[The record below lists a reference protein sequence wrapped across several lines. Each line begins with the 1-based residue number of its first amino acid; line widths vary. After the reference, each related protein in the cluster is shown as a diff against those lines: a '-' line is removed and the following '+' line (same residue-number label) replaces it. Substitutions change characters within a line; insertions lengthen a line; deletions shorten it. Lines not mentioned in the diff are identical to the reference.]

1 MSRVRRFPDFRLLM
15 SVALGGIALLGAQQV
30 GIALLG
36 AQQVGIALLGAQQV
50 GIALLGPQQVALQPG
65 ARVVSPSDAR
75 AVDSGYQPIVSPT
88 TRLPAGS
95 DYAPNEVIVKSV
107 GRAAQRTAAQWMASG
122 LGVSGVERPRFANF
136 DVLSLEPGTDPV
148 VVARTLSERDDV
160 EYAQPSY
167 LRHPQFVP
175 NDPLFAQQ
183 WNMSAI
189 DMQRAWDINP
199 GSSDAVIVA
208 IIDSGAAFEDAS
220 IQFEARA
227 FTMGGVPYPA
237 LGPITVPFAAAPELG
252 GPDRFV
258 APFDF
263 IWMDDHP
270 VDFTGHGTHVSGTVG
285 QLTNNSLGVAGVAFN
300 VRIMPLKVLGDW
312 WDFVFGATPACC
324 GGRDADVAVAIRYA
338 VESGAQVI
346 NMSLGGPEPSPV
358 IDDAMRFAVDRG
370 VFVAVA
376 GGNSFEDD
384 NAETFPAASANE
396 IDGAVSVGAVD
407 RSLRRAFYS
416 STGPYVEI
424 VAPGGEQRAE
434 GETGGVLQ
442 QTLDAMFTDTF
453 LLPPSQY
460 GPPRFDILS
469 FSFFQGTSM
478 AAPHVAGLAALLITQ
493 GITDPAAI
501 EAAIERFAVDLGEPG
516 RDDEYGFG
524 LINPSA
530 TLRGLGL
537 AR

>member
-15 SVALGGIALLGAQQV
+15 SVALGGIALLGA
-30 GIALLG
+30 
-36 AQQVGIALLGAQQV
+36 
-50 GIALLGPQQVALQPG
+50 QQVALQPG

-95 DYAPNEVIVKSV
+95 DYAPNEVIVKFV

-122 LGVSGVERPRFANF
+122 LGVSSVERPRFANF

-312 WDFVFGATPACC
+312 WDFVFGATPRVLRGSRRRCRRGDPLC
-324 GGRDADVAVAIRYA
+324 
-338 VESGAQVI
+338 
-346 NMSLGGPEPSPV
+346 
-358 IDDAMRFAVDRG
+358 RG
-370 VFVAVA
+370 VWCAGHQHEPWRTRAIACHRRCHAVC
-376 GGNSFEDD
+376 
-384 NAETFPAASANE
+384 
-396 IDGAVSVGAVD
+396 
-407 RSLRRAFYS
+407 RR
-416 STGPYVEI
+416 P
-424 VAPGGEQRAE
+424 R
-434 GETGGVLQ
+434 GV
-442 QTLDAMFTDTF
+442 
-453 LLPPSQY
+453 
-460 GPPRFDILS
+460 R
-469 FSFFQGTSM
+469 
-478 AAPHVAGLAALLITQ
+478 
-493 GITDPAAI
+493 
-501 EAAIERFAVDLGEPG
+501 R
-516 RDDEYGFG
+516 R
-524 LINPSA
+524 
-530 TLRGLGL
+530 RGWELVRG
-537 AR
+537 